1 MSAITYNQRY
11 YPHELSTRFNAC
23 KLYAT
28 KKYPVSY
35 IIKSLKLRLYIGCKA
50 MISLRDRSH
59 HTLFSHTK
67 AYTKSEIQTIRHLIR
82 RTPSISLMELFGKLK
97 RKYHYTR

>member
-1 MSAITYNQRY
+1 MQ
-11 YPHELSTRFNAC
+11 
-23 KLYAT
+23 
-28 KKYPVSY
+28 
-35 IIKSLKLRLYIGCKA
+35 A

-59 HTLFSHTK
+59 RTLSSLPK

-82 RTPSISLMELFGKLK
+82 RTPSISLIELFGKLK